1 MLYKYYS
8 ELNATW
14 ARESNLIVRIS
25 QIEARLLAVPG
36 IVDITGTK
44 INNQT
49 SNLTLD
55 KDAVAVRAFQQC
67 ATLIIYALST

>member
-1 MLYKYYS
+1 MGAGKQPDS
-8 ELNATW
+8 PHIADRS
-14 ARESNLIVRIS
+14 AV
-25 QIEARLLAVPG
+25 LAVPG

-55 KDAVAVRAFQQC
+55 KDAVAVRGLFSNAQ
-67 ATLIIYALST
+67 L